1 MASQIAPSQRRI
13 GLEESWRSFKTAA
26 WLGWQIESN
35 WADPFLFA
43 IYSIIKPVSG
53 ALILVFMYLVIA
65 QGGLSNPLFPQIF
78 VGNAFYIYVGGVLMG
93 VSWAVIDDR
102 EHYGMLKYMYAA
114 PLNIYTYLL
123 GRGVAQAIVA
133 TIAVTV
139 TLLFGVIALG
149 LKIIPSQVN
158 WGFLLIVW
166 IFGLLGLAFLGILLG
181 GVTLITARHNYYIG
195 EAVAGALYLL
205 CGAVFPLDVLPR
217 GLQLLGQALP
227 LTYWLEALRRALLG
241 RGAGELLAGLSN
253 AQLLV
258 ILVGSTLA
266 LAVISL
272 MFYRWAERIAKEKG
286 LIDMQTMY

>member
-149 LKIIPSQVN
+149 LKITPSQVN

-166 IFGLLGLAFLGILLG
+166 IFGLMGLAFLGILLG